1 MGLWYFPKEG
11 SEDYK
16 MIRVVMIDSK
26 PAEIYKAATKFKINS
41 ANGNLHVS
49 NDTGEDVAVHVH
61 GTWASV
67 SVDNTRN
74 YVDKLT
80 PEMVSGEWPT
90 VFDDS
95 STYDC
100 SGTNFVNKVTNFC
113 VANVANALSA
123 CRLSQRRED
132 ITLLV
137 DISLFNRLE
146 DSYQLNRKPDGT
158 TWHRFKIEISPT
170 EQDLRRGFL
179 DTLIRHSSGKVI
191 KLITREF

>member
-1 MGLWYFPKEG
+1 
-11 SEDYK
+11 
-16 MIRVVMIDSK
+16 MIRVVMANNK
-26 PAEIYKAATKFKINS
+26 PDQIYESGTKFQINS
-41 ANGNLHVS
+41 SNGNLAVS
-49 NDTGEDVAVHVH
+49 DNNDNCIATHVH
-61 GTWASV
+61 GHWASV
-67 SVDNTRN
+67 SVDNTQN

-100 SGTNFVNKVTNFC
+100 SGTGFINGITNFC
-113 VANVANALSA
+113 VANVADALSA

-137 DISLFNRLE
+137 DVSLFNRLE
-146 DSYQLNRKPDGT
+146 DRFELNRKPDET
-158 TWHRFKIEISPT
+158 TWHRFKIEINPT
-170 EQDLRRGFL
+170 EQDFRKGFL
-179 DTLIRHSSGKVI
+179 DTLIRHSNGKVI